1 MHGNEQHVSKLQK
14 KSKNI
19 IIKKD
24 NATLYQKQTRK
35 KQKNKNK
42 NKQTN
47 NKNPTNKPLSKMTQ
61 TPLAKFPHSFFSLQP
76 HPFPEK

>member
-47 NKNPTNKPLSKMTQ
+47 KQKPKNKNQKQTKNQKYLNFSFVKFNTNIL
-61 TPLAKFPHSFFSLQP
+61 FV
-76 HPFPEK
+76 